1 MEQKDIYNNLS
12 QNCIPSNLVFAYRKE
27 INSTIYEC
35 EKKARFFKKI
45 GVMDKKDDIHQL
57 PKIILKIKSL
67 QVNKEIEIDQD
78 VCLIS
83 DTLKKLDVSFKTEN
97 NHLAINQEEQVKV
110 QLFAN
115 LRFKSSFKGLF
126 LCL

>member
-45 GVMDKKDDIHQL
+45 GVMDKKMIF
-57 PKIILKIKSL
+57 INCLK
-67 QVNKEIEIDQD
+67 
-78 VCLIS
+78 
-83 DTLKKLDVSFKTEN
+83 
-97 NHLAINQEEQVKV
+97 
-110 QLFAN
+110 
-115 LRFKSSFKGLF
+115 
-126 LCL
+126 

>member
-1 MEQKDIYNNLS
+1 M
-12 QNCIPSNLVFAYRKE
+12 
-27 INSTIYEC
+27 
-35 EKKARFFKKI
+35 
-45 GVMDKKDDIHQL
+45 